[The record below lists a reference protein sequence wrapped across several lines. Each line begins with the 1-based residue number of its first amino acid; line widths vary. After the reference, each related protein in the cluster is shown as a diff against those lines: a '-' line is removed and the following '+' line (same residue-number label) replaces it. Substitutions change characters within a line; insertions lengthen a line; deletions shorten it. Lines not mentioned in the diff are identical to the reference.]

1 MFNIERGAR
10 TLIAF
15 SLLSSFGVSAVFPY
29 IPIFGKEIGMPVF
42 LIGNLVLLYY
52 LLQAVTRIPL
62 GKISDIVG
70 HHAPIMIGS
79 LLYFIS
85 AGSFVASIY
94 FWPTLFLGEIALGV
108 ANSVIWV
115 TVPSY
120 ITESEGALPLYS
132 FSIGLGW
139 LLGSPVGG
147 YIKDTFGMSA
157 VFLTLLSV
165 SVVLIYLSWEFYYGT
180 NQEGRRESVRGF
192 IRMARLSPTSLPV
205 YPSLK
210 SYVEGWRLLNTNRHL
225 LFAGLFSFIVF
236 MTFGLGSSIV
246 PLYFSEVGITSFL
259 IGILV
264 SIRLATSTSI
274 RLTSKF
280 FTRRFGDYR
289 VLVTSTIVAG
299 TFIILVSRTQA
310 FPLIAIFSA
319 LWGLGSGMYLP
330 IVFDIIGKHSTEEER
345 GIAMGIRGTLGTL
358 GAAFGTWAFSSLAA
372 SLSLDDA
379 LFFAGVFTVA
389 SSIVLGLVFRG
400 EAGGKKAKQEEK

>member
-1 MFNIERGAR
+1 MFDLDRGAK
-10 TLIAF
+10 TLIGF
-15 SLLSSFGVSAVFPY
+15 SLLSTFGVSAVFPY

-52 LLQAVTRIPL
+52 LLQTVTRIPL
-62 GKISDIVG
+62 GKFSDIVG
-70 HHAPIMIGS
+70 HHAPILIGA
-79 LLYFIS
+79 LLYFVA
-85 AGSFVASIY
+85 AGSFVTSIY
-94 FWPTLFLGEIALGV
+94 FWPALFLGEIALGV

-120 ITESEGALPLYS
+120 ITESEGALPVYS
-132 FSIGLGW
+132 FSIGIGW

-147 YIKDTFGMSA
+147 FIKDNYGMRS
-157 VFLTLLSV
+157 VFFILLSV
-165 SVVLIYLSWEFYYGT
+165 SIILIYLSWEFYYGT
-180 NQEGRRESVRGF
+180 RPGDRRESVRGF
-192 IRMARLSPTSLPV
+192 IRMAVMSPSSFPV
-205 YPSLK
+205 YPSIK
-210 SYVEGWRLLNTNRHL
+210 SYVDGWRLLRTNRHL

-246 PLYFSEVGITSFL
+246 PLYFSEIGITSFL

-280 FTRRFGDYR
+280 FTRRFGDFR
-289 VLVTSTIVAG
+289 VLVTSTILAG
-299 TFIILVSRTQA
+299 GFIILVSRTQA

-345 GIAMGIRGTLGTL
+345 GVAMGIRGTLGTL
-358 GAAFGTWAFSSLAA
+358 GAAFGTWTFSSLAA
-372 SLSLDDA
+372 QLSLGNA
-379 LFFAGVFTVA
+379 LSLAGGFTIA
-389 SSIVLGLVFRG
+389 GSIVLGLAFR
-400 EAGGKKAKQEEK
+400 QESGR